1 MKNKWIKA
9 ASVVLTVC
17 ILMVV
22 GVGSVYAAE
31 FNDDGNIPANVI
43 IDDDVFITAE
53 KCVIDGTI
61 NGLLFAGCQTVTLNG
76 KVNGDAVLF
85 AEYVVVSDTA
95 EIDGN
100 LLFTGAD
107 LVVEGK
113 VSGSVFGGSAVL
125 DISKEAVIGRNLYYG
140 GYALQ
145 LREGANVAT
154 DVFTGVYQA
163 ELAGDIN
170 RDLTLYAGALELEGV
185 IGRNAKIHLD
195 DSDEGYQQGEWL
207 PYMGGS
213 QYLPPAIPAG
223 VRISEQAKIA
233 GDVNITSYNDLSAQ
247 FVKITAGEV
256 IFNKVALQEA
266 REYTYKPR
274 RIQREVMPGL
284 FVSIFVVSA
293 FRSFIVL
300 MVMGALALWLL
311 NKPFK
316 KVVEA
321 AYQKPLNAMGW
332 GFVVLAIFFM
342 ALLVIPLAF
351 LMIGLLLAFLSIG
364 GLVFFWFFVAGSA
377 LLFAFMAGFFLIF
390 TVAKIV
396 AAYALGRWVLNDLAK
411 VKKENIWLNL
421 LVGVVILIVLRA
433 IPFVGWLISLVAT
446 LFGSGAFW
454 LSFVQRKPAA
464 APTGLPAVVT
474 KK

>member
-1 MKNKWIKA
+1 MKKKWIKG
-9 ASVVLTVC
+9 ASVILTLCVL
-17 ILMVV
+17 LVV
-22 GVGSVYAAE
+22 GTGSVYAAE
-31 FNDDGNIPANVI
+31 FNDDGNIPANVT
-43 IDDDVFITAE
+43 IDDDVFITADQ
-53 KCVIDGTI
+53 CVIDGTI

-100 LLFTGAD
+100 LLFAGAE
-107 LVVEGK
+107 LVLEGK
-113 VSGSVFGGSAVL
+113 VSGSVFGGIMAL
-125 DISKEAVIGRNLYYG
+125 DISKNAVIGRNLYYV

-145 LREGANVAT
+145 LRKGASIAT
-154 DVFTGVYQA
+154 DAFTGVYQA

-170 RDLTLYAGALELEGV
+170 RDLILYAGALELEGS
-185 IGRNAKIHLD
+185 IGRNAKIHID
-195 DSDEGYQQGEWL
+195 DSEEGYRQDEWL
-207 PYMGGS
+207 SNRGWS
-213 QYLPPAIPAG
+213 QYFPPAIPAG

-247 FVKITAGEV
+247 FAKITAGEV
-256 IFNKVALQEA
+256 VFNKAALQEA
-266 REYTYKPR
+266 REYTYAPR
-274 RIQREVMPGL
+274 RIQRELIPGL
-284 FVSIFVVSA
+284 FVSTFVVSA
-293 FRSFIVL
+293 FRSFIVM

-321 AYQKPLNAMGW
+321 AYQKPLSAMGW
-332 GFVVLAIFFM
+332 GFVMLAIYFM

-351 LMIGLLLAFLSIG
+351 LMIGILLGFLSIG
-364 GLVFFWFFVAGSA
+364 GLVFFWFFVAGSG

-396 AAYALGRWVLNDLAK
+396 AAYAFGRWILNDLAK
-411 VKKENIWLNL
+411 VNKENVWLNL
-421 LVGVVILIVLRA
+421 LIGVVILVVLRA
-433 IPFVGWLISLVAT
+433 IPFVGWLFGFVAT

-454 LSFVQRKPAA
+454 LSFVHRKPAA
-464 APTGLPAVVT
+464 VV